1 MHKDPSISPAAG
13 KQALLTLALLV
24 PAPTLGVLAGMI
36 LWPDTMLGKLL
47 FFASK
52 GWILVLPLYW
62 HIRID
67 RLPRSWSPPRYGG
80 FGIAAILGL
89 CMSAVIIAIYVTVGK
104 TLIQANNVRAM
115 AANIGLD
122 QRRVYL
128 AGALYWICIN
138 SVLEEYVWRWFVV
151 SKCRHILPLS
161 GAVIAS
167 SMGFTIHHI
176 VAMQVY
182 FNWLVT
188 LLVGAG
194 IFVGGV
200 IWSWCYVRFKSI
212 WPGYVSHAIV
222 DIAVFGIGYIL
233 IFH

>member
-1 MHKDPSISPAAG
+1 M
-13 KQALLTLALLV
+13 ALVLLV
-24 PAPTLGVLAGMI
+24 PAPTLGVLASTI

-47 FFASK
+47 FFVSK

-67 RLPRSWSPPRYGG
+67 RQPWSWSPPRHGG
-80 FGIAAILGL
+80 FGIATILGL

-104 TLIQANNVRAM
+104 TLIQDDDVKAM
-115 AANIGLD
+115 AAHIGLD

-151 SKCRHILPLS
+151 SKYLHILPLS
-161 GAVIAS
+161 WAVIAS
-167 SMGFTIHHI
+167 GMGFTIHHI

-182 FNWLVT
+182 FNWPVT
-188 LLVGAG
+188 LLAGAG

-200 IWSWCYVRFKSI
+200 LWSWCYVRFKSI